1 VGQIIEGTLRPL
13 RFAGWLIFVS
23 CVVADFYPRKRIAS
37 GMMRG
42 VTSPE
47 APPKP
52 ANYAVSRAGTIDWKS
67 MAISIDA
74 IHRK

>member
-1 VGQIIEGTLRPL
+1 MAHFCLVR
-13 RFAGWLIFVS
+13 RR
-23 CVVADFYPRKRIAS
+23 DFYPRKRIAS